1 MLWKPLEM
9 TEECH
14 VADHGNKPLY
24 VTSISIAFLKEC
36 SAQNTPKFLQDSTKP
51 FPRPGFALKA
61 GTGPSEN
68 SGGGK

>member
-24 VTSISIAFLKEC
+24 VTSISKAFLKDC
-36 SAQNTPKFLQDSTKP
+36 SARTYPNSCRILPNPS
-51 FPRPGFALKA
+51 PGQALH
-61 GTGPSEN
+61 
-68 SGGGK
+68 